1 MICWALPG
9 SGARAGRLFR
19 TRAAWHTLLCVV
31 LWLLPRA
38 SPAVEA
44 FRVFSEPVLASA
56 LIGMEV
62 RDSLGKRIGTLR
74 DLTFDLRNN
83 RVHYVVLESGGKHRK
98 LPMHAFTLPSNGARY
113 LVLDLPQANIETAWE
128 VVVPMSARKLVGHS
142 FGLPQEPHAGRVV
155 DVALD
160 AFWGEVAFAA
170 VRIEGHD
177 SLRPTPLDAFARRRS
192 GLEIKVSRRDLA
204 ALPAFKLEELE
215 RNLLDRHFLQNTTR
229 LAHQLTPLAGGPTPR
244 SSRATGAYR

>member
-1 MICWALPG
+1 
-9 SGARAGRLFR
+9 
-19 TRAAWHTLLCVV
+19 
-31 LWLLPRA
+31 
-38 SPAVEA
+38 
-44 FRVFSEPVLASA
+44 
-56 LIGMEV
+56 
-62 RDSLGKRIGTLR
+62 
-74 DLTFDLRNN
+74 
-83 RVHYVVLESGGKHRK
+83 
-98 LPMHAFTLPSNGARY
+98 MHAFTLPSNGARY

-128 VVVPMSARKLVGHS
+128 EVVPMSARKLIGHS

-177 SLRPTPLDAFARRRS
+177 SLRPTPLDAFELRRS